1 MARYLYN
8 FLMLM
13 ALIAV
18 FPVVLPFLVTSPK
31 RRKTVLPRLLF
42 CFQRK
47 SLKQWRR
54 EVGQRTIWVHA
65 LSLGEVVSAVPLVRE
80 LEKIFGREK
89 LVFSASTL
97 TGFQTAVQN
106 LDQHVR
112 RIFFFPYD
120 ILFTVVRAVGL
131 VAPDLVII
139 VETDLWPNF
148 MDRLQGRG
156 IPVLLVNARL
166 SDRSTA
172 GYRRI
177 PGIMKPLLN
186 AFETICV
193 QSEED
198 ARRFTALGARPDRV
212 RVTGNMK
219 FDGPRPSLDGRAVEK
234 MRQAFKLQAKDRV
247 IVAGSTHPGEEGILL
262 AGMAALRKHRPELK
276 LVVAPRD
283 PERAVAVKGLFNA
296 GGLRAACLAE
306 IESRVSGGLADV
318 VVIDRIGILGAAYA
332 LGDIAFVGGS
342 LVRAGGHNPLEPAAH
357 GKPVLFGPDMSDFR
371 LIARWLVESG
381 GAATVKDAAGF
392 TRQAERLLADP
403 EIARSTGKKARRI
416 FAVHSGAVERTIAQV
431 VKVTGWTD
439 G

>member
-8 FLMLM
+8 FLMLT

-18 FPVVLPFLVTSPK
+18 FPMVLPFLVASPK
-31 RRKTVLPRLLF
+31 RRQTVLPRLLF
-42 CFQRK
+42 CFQRET
-47 SLKQWRR
+47 LKQWRQ
-54 EVGQRTIWVHA
+54 EAGQLTIWVHA
-65 LSLGEVVSAVPLVRE
+65 LSLGEVASAMPLVRE

-106 LDQHVR
+106 LDQYVR

-131 VAPDLVII
+131 VDPDLVII

-148 MDRLQGRG
+148 MDRMQAKG
-156 IPVLLVNARL
+156 IPVMLVNARL

-177 PGIMKPLLN
+177 PGIMKPLLGT
-186 AFETICV
+186 FETICV
-193 QSEED
+193 QSDED
-198 ARRFTALGARPDRV
+198 ARRFAALGARPDRLL
-212 RVTGNMK
+212 VTGNMK
-219 FDGPRPSLDGRAVEK
+219 FDGQVPSLEDRDVEK
-234 MRQAFKLQAKDRV
+234 LRQTFHLAAGDRV
-247 IVAGSTHPGEEGILL
+247 IVAGSTHPGEEEILL
-262 AGMAALRKHRPELK
+262 AGIAALRKTRPELK
-276 LVVAPRD
+276 LVVAPRN
-283 PERAVAVKGLFNA
+283 PERADAVKALFAA

-306 IESRVSGGLADV
+306 IEGQVSGGLAEV
-318 VVIDRIGILGAAYA
+318 VVIDRIGILGKTYA

-381 GAATVKDAAGF
+381 GAVTVNDVAGF
-392 TRQAERLLADP
+392 TEQAERFLADS
-403 EIARSTGKKARRI
+403 ETARSAGRRAKRI
-416 FAVHSGAVERTIAQV
+416 FAAHSGAVDRTIAQV
-431 VKVTGWTD
+431 ARMTGRPD